1 METNFDKKNNPNER
15 ADNLSSSSYNS
26 RLLCILVKSMK
37 LITALIDE
45 LLLGA
50 AHRRDLY
57 SVEPHCFS
65 RTFARK
71 VIISFAWYRS
81 S

>member
-1 METNFDKKNNPNER
+1 METNFDKKNNSNER
-15 ADNLSSSSYNS
+15 ADNLSSSSSYNS

-50 AHRRDLY
+50 AHRRDY

-65 RTFARK
+65 RTFARE